1 MDRIA
6 ICAAMAAAVLVF
18 PASAGAAGDPLRSQQ
33 WGLDVMH
40 VDAAHRVTHGA
51 GVTVAIIDTGV
62 DAGHPD
68 LAGSVLLGPDLITGD
83 GDPRDENGHGTAVA
97 GVVGAHAGNGLGI
110 EGVAPGSKLLAI
122 RVLGADGSGNT
133 GTAAAGIDAAVAR
146 GAQVINLSLGSGP
159 TVTQVLL
166 PDDRLTQAIERA
178 AAAGVVVVAAAGND
192 ALPLCEQP
200 VVRQRLLC
208 VGAVGQSE
216 TRSSYSNF
224 GLRVDVVAPG
234 GDRNGAIVTTVPG
247 GGYQGWTGTSFATPM
262 VSGVAALLVSLGLH
276 GPQVIDRLEATA
288 TDIGS
293 PGTDMVYGHGLVDA
307 AAAVAGLGPVA
318 RPAGVVDVVARAP
331 RTARISALLNRGL
344 SVRCGAS
351 VSTSCTGRL
360 TMSRGSLL
368 AQGSGLVA
376 PGQPATVRLRA
387 TRAGRRA
394 LARTRRLHAVL
405 RIDAQGTR
413 LTRSVLLVR

>member
-6 ICAAMAAAVLVF
+6 ICAAVAAAAVF
-18 PASAGAAGDPLRSQQ
+18 PASASAAGDPLRPQQ
-33 WGLDVMH
+33 WGLDLMH
-40 VDAAHRVTHGA
+40 VDAAHRVTEGA
-51 GVTVAIIDTGV
+51 GVTVAIVDTGV
-62 DAGHPD
+62 DASHPD
-68 LAGSVLLGPDLITGD
+68 LAGSVIPGPDLVTGD

-97 GVVGAHAGNGLGI
+97 GVVGAHEGNGIGI
-110 EGVAPGSKLLAI
+110 EGVAPASKLLAI
-122 RVLGADGSGNT
+122 RVLAANGSGNT

-178 AAAGVVVVAAAGND
+178 AAAGVVIVAAAGND

-200 VVRQRLLC
+200 VVRQRILC
-208 VGAVGQSE
+208 VGAVGRSD

-234 GDRNGAIVTTVPG
+234 GDRDGPIVTTVAG
-247 GGYQGWTGTSFATPM
+247 GGYEGWTGTSFATPM

-288 TDIGS
+288 RDIGS
-293 PGTDMVYGHGLVDA
+293 PGTDLVYGRGLIDA
-307 AAAVAGLGPVA
+307 GAAVAGLGPVA
-318 RPAGVVDVVARAP
+318 RPAGVADVFARAP
-331 RTARISALLNRGL
+331 GTQKISALLRRGL
-344 SVRCGAS
+344 AVRCGAS
-351 VSTSCTGRL
+351 VATSCTAAL
-360 TMSRGSLL
+360 TTTLGKVLARGSR
-368 AQGSGLVA
+368 LVA
-376 PGQPATVRLRA
+376 PGLPATVRLRA
-387 TRAGRRA
+387 TRAGRRELGRA
-394 LARTRRLHAVL
+394 RRLRTVL
-405 RIDAQGTR
+405 RIDAQGTA